1 MIILGV
7 IFPRLHVQQFPILN
21 AWIFNKG
28 RLRAI
33 LMASLIYQ
41 QRDSQFIIPT
51 CNIITMINCRVYKVR
66 KHIFSVNF
74 QNECVCIEPS
84 ITK

>member
-7 IFPRLHVQQFPILN
+7 SFPRFFEVVQQFPILN

-28 RLRAI
+28 RFRAI

-51 CNIITMINCRVYKVR
+51 CNIITMINC
-66 KHIFSVNF
+66 
-74 QNECVCIEPS
+74 
-84 ITK
+84 